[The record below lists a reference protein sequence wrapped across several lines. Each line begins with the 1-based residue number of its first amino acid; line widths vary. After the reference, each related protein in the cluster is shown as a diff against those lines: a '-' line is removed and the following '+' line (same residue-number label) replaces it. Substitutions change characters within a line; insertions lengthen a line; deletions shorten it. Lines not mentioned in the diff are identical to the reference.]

1 MPIQWGFWN
10 ISAEGKLCTFLE
22 KKIIVFSDLL
32 WRSINKLYF
41 CRKEK
46 KNVTYSI
53 WVKMLLSF
61 CLPVYQCV
69 CLSVCLSVFFSIQS
83 SFSETET
90 EVFVK
95 RESTVYIPLVS
106 LSKTH
111 LRNMSHQSGRQW
123 FVRHSSRL
131 PHPISRNTSPYPAP
145 LREWWRHLPNRLQTR
160 AWLL

>member
-1 MPIQWGFWN
+1 MPIQWGVWN

-32 WRSINKLYF
+32 WWSINKLYF
-41 CRKEK
+41 CRKE

-61 CLPVYQCV
+61 FLPVYQC
-69 CLSVCLSVFFSIQS
+69 VCLSVFFSIQS
-83 SFSETET
+83 SFSEIET
-90 EVFVK
+90 EVSVK
-95 RESTVYIPLVS
+95 RESTVYILLVS

-131 PHPISRNTSPYPAP
+131 PHPISRNTSLYPAP
-145 LREWWRHLPNRLQTR
+145 LREWWRLLPNRLQTR